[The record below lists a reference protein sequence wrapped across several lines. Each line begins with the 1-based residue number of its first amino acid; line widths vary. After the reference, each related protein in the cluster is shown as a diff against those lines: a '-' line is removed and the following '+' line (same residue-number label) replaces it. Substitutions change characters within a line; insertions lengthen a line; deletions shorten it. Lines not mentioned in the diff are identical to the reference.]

1 MRKSVIISAVLLLLT
16 WSAPAQDPAIS
27 VSSRAA
33 DIAAYAEQV
42 RQQWKIPGMSLAVIH
57 GDSTVLVQGFGVKE
71 KGGDDPVTPSTLFH
85 IGSMTKAFTATV
97 IASLVDEGLLSW
109 DDTVKDILPD
119 FDWYDDS
126 VENAMLVR
134 DLLTHSTGLVAQAG
148 TYIPNLGYD
157 RDDIYQMFRYI
168 EPVYPFREKFAYNN
182 ITFIIAA
189 RIIETVTGKSW
200 EDNIRERI
208 FNPLDM
214 SSSVPGSDGYRAAGK
229 KASTAHYFGYN
240 KGSIYVTPLYGEE
253 RALHWVDVIG
263 PAGSISSTAEDMAK
277 WVRFHL
283 DNGKVAR
290 LITPDSSWHSSFPAD
305 LNALYAY
312 FPENGCSEA
321 AEFRFYPYHDTVRLI
336 SGKQM
341 DFLHTGAVHVRTDTT
356 MTRDYG
362 YCWYV
367 EHNDRYDVIYHTGTT
382 WGFTGVCG
390 FVPGLDLGIALL
402 CNSEVSEYARLGL
415 MRYII
420 DLYLQDGIIR
430 DWSTEGLKQW
440 FADRQKPRRRAVPC
454 TIKRDSRTPDPARLV
469 GLYTKPEP
477 FGDAE
482 VTLKNGRLYLTI
494 GRYGWTH
501 RLDHYRGNEYWL
513 RSDGHTFP
521 VYFHNYSE
529 GDSGPVDFEIDF
541 NYNENFG
548 PWPALILTPAGSLPG
563 SACRFGSGGAG
574 FGKSLLIHSDLQNTL
589 HI

>member
-1 MRKSVIISAVLLLLT
+1 MMRKFALIYAVLLLLT
-16 WSAPAQDPAIS
+16 WSAPAREDPAIS

-126 VENAMLVR
+126 VEKAMQVR

-148 TYIPNLGYD
+148 TYIANLGYN
-157 RDDIYQMFRYI
+157 RDDIYRMFRYI

-200 EDNIRERI
+200 EDNVRERI
-208 FNPLDM
+208 LIPLGM
-214 SSSVPGSDGYRAAGK
+214 SSSVPGADGYINAGHR
-229 KASTAHYFGYN
+229 ASTAHYFGYS
-240 KGSIYVTPLYGEE
+240 KKSGSIYVTPLYGEE

-305 LNALYAY
+305 INALYAY

-321 AEFRFYPYHDTVRLI
+321 AEFRFYPYHDTVRLF
-336 SGKQM
+336 SGEQM

-390 FVPGLDLGIALL
+390 FVPELDLGIALL

-430 DWSTEGLKQW
+430 DWSTEGLEQW

-477 FGDAE
+477 FGNAE

-548 PWPALILTPAGSLPG
+548 PW
-563 SACRFGSGGAG
+563 
-574 FGKSLLIHSDLQNTL
+574 LQQPRP
-589 HI
+589 

>member
-1 MRKSVIISAVLLLLT
+1 MMRKVALISTVLLLLT
-16 WSAPAQDPAIS
+16 MSAPAQEPAIS

-71 KGGDDPVTPSTLFH
+71 KGGDDPVNPSTLFH

-126 VENAMLVR
+126 VENAMQVR

-148 TYIPNLGYD
+148 TYIANLGYN
-157 RDDIYQMFRYI
+157 RDDIFRMFRYI
-168 EPVYPFREKFAYNN
+168 EPIYPFREKFAYNN

-290 LITPDSSWHSSFPAD
+290 LITPDSSWHTSFPAD
-305 LNALYAY
+305 INALYAY

-321 AEFRFYPYHDTVRLI
+321 AEFRFYPYHDTIRLI

-420 DLYLQDGIIR
+420 DLYLQDGIVR
-430 DWSTEGLKQW
+430 DWSTEGLAQW
-440 FADRQKPRRRAVPC
+440 YKDRKKPRRRAVPC
-454 TIKRDSRTPDPARLV
+454 TIRRSSETPDFARLV
-469 GLYTKPEP
+469 GKYTKPVP

-482 VTLKNGRLYLTI
+482 VTLKNGRLYMTI

-501 RLDHYRGNEYWL
+501 RLDHYRGNEFWL

-521 VYFHNYSE
+521 VFFHNY
-529 GDSGPVDFEIDF
+529 GADSDGPVDFEIDF

-548 PWPALILTPAGSLPG
+548 PWIQQL
-563 SACRFGSGGAG
+563 
-574 FGKSLLIHSDLQNTL
+574 
-589 HI
+589 

>member
-1 MRKSVIISAVLLLLT
+1 MMRKFALISAVLLLLT
-16 WSAPAQDPAIS
+16 WSAPAQEPAIS

-57 GDSTVLVQGFGVKE
+57 GDSTILVQGFGVKE

-126 VENAMLVR
+126 VENAMQVR

-148 TYIPNLGYD
+148 TYIANLGYN
-157 RDDIYQMFRYI
+157 RDDIYRMFRYI
-168 EPVYPFREKFAYNN
+168 EPVYPFRKKFAYNN

-430 DWSTEGLKQW
+430 DWSTEGLEQW

-521 VYFHNYSE
+521 VFFHNYRR
-529 GDSGPVDFEIDF
+529 PH
-541 NYNENFG
+541 
-548 PWPALILTPAGSLPG
+548 LPG
-563 SACRFGSGGAG
+563 ILSQLRCG
-574 FGKSLLIHSDLQNTL
+574 L
-589 HI
+589 

>member
-1 MRKSVIISAVLLLLT
+1 MMRKVALISTVLLLLT
-16 WSAPAQDPAIS
+16 WSAPAQEPAIS

-71 KGGDDPVTPSTLFH
+71 KGGNDPVTPSTLFH

-126 VENAMLVR
+126 VENAMQVR

-148 TYIPNLGYD
+148 TYIANLGYN
-157 RDDIYQMFRYI
+157 RDDIYRMFRYI

-208 FNPLDM
+208 LNPLDM
-214 SSSVPGSDGYRAAGK
+214 SSSVPGSEGYKAAGK
-229 KASTAHYFGYN
+229 RASTAHYFGYN
-240 KGSIYVTPLYGEE
+240 KGSIYVTPLHGEE

-305 LNALYAY
+305 MNALNAY
-312 FPENGCSEA
+312 FPDNGFREA
-321 AEFRFYPYHDTVRLI
+321 LEFRFYPYYDTVQVI
-336 SGKQM
+336 SGRQM
-341 DFLHTGAVHVRTDTT
+341 DFLHTGAVHVKTDTT

-367 EHNDRYDVIYHTGTT
+367 EQNDRYKVIYHTGTT

-390 FVPGLDLGIALL
+390 FVPELDLGIALL

-420 DLYLQDGIIR
+420 DLYLQDGIVK
-430 DWSTEGLKQW
+430 DWSTEGLAQW
-440 FADRQKPRRRAVPC
+440 YKDRKKPRRRAVPC
-454 TIKRDSRTPDPARLV
+454 TIRRSSETPDFARLV
-469 GLYTKPEP
+469 GKYTKPVP

-482 VTLKNGRLYLTI
+482 VTLKNGRLYMTI

-501 RLDHYRGNEYWL
+501 RLDHYRGNEFWL

-521 VYFHNYSE
+521 VFFHNY
-529 GDSGPVDFEIDF
+529 GADSDGPVDFEIDF

-548 PWPALILTPAGSLPG
+548 PWIQQL
-563 SACRFGSGGAG
+563 
-574 FGKSLLIHSDLQNTL
+574 
-589 HI
+589 

>member
-1 MRKSVIISAVLLLLT
+1 MMRKVALISTVLLLLT
-16 WSAPAQDPAIS
+16 MSAPAQEPAIS

-126 VENAMLVR
+126 VENAMQVR

-148 TYIPNLGYD
+148 TYIANLGYN
-157 RDDIYQMFRYI
+157 RDDIYRMFRYI

-305 LNALYAY
+305 INALYAY

-430 DWSTEGLKQW
+430 DWSTEGLEQW
-440 FADRQKPRRRAVPC
+440 FADRQKPRHRAVPC

-548 PWPALILTPAGSLPG
+548 PW
-563 SACRFGSGGAG
+563 
-574 FGKSLLIHSDLQNTL
+574 LQYSN
-589 HI
+589 